1 MTLWKKIKPAKS
13 TQHKQTST
21 FNVTQFKSFS
31 HLTYNFN
38 NLLNFPTWELGIP
51 HKKNVKLGLSLIY
64 LVVTMEIVVFR
75 DVMLCSLNFL
85 LPTSD
90 CKHYVPLKH
99 HYNNST
105 NLVCVQHPFCFHI
118 GIFHVPASSECYI
131 FN

>member
-51 HKKNVKLGLSLIY
+51 HKKKCETGALTY
-64 LVVTMEIVVFR
+64 LFGG
-75 DVMLCSLNFL
+75 DNG
-85 LPTSD
+85 D
-90 CKHYVPLKH
+90 CCLQGCNAV
-99 HYNNST
+99 
-105 NLVCVQHPFCFHI
+105 
-118 GIFHVPASSECYI
+118 
-131 FN
+131 